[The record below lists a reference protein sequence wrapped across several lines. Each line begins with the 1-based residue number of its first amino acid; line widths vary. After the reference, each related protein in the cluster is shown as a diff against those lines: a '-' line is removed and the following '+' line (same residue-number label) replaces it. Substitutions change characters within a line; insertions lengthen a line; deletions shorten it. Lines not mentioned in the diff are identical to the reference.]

1 MKISG
6 FCVEILNR
14 MAEQNDRELDIVD
27 IDAEME
33 EIDAVNWE
41 EFVIMTAYIAE
52 CHAFNRPFKQDD
64 YSSERTRNKM
74 VDLFVS
80 MLQFT

>member
-14 MAEQNDRELDIVD
+14 MAEQNDRELDIVE

-41 EFVIMTAYIAE
+41 EFVIVAAYIAE
-52 CHAFNRPFKQDD
+52 CHSFNRPFKFDD

>member
-41 EFVIMTAYIAE
+41 EFVIMTAYILVSVISTCRQYRE
-52 CHAFNRPFKQDD
+52 LKGRKQL
-64 YSSERTRNKM
+64 K
-74 VDLFVS
+74 
-80 MLQFT
+80 